1 MRPLA
6 AIAIAPIAVIP
17 ILVIVFGPWAFSN
30 GGMRSLVG
38 IVGPALILAYALVVL
53 FGVPMHL
60 ALVRARCTR
69 IRDYAIAGALLGSV
83 PIIGYVIVA
92 VAFEAKFVPP
102 AMSAALLRNLEWG
115 AIGVLVFGLCGT
127 AIAIA
132 FRATALASPSQSR

>member
-1 MRPLA
+1 MPTLA
-6 AIAIAPIAVIP
+6 AIAIAPLAIIP
-17 ILVIVFGPWAFSN
+17 ILVLPFGPWAISN
-30 GGMRSLVG
+30 GGMRSLLG
-38 IVGPALILAYALVVL
+38 IVGPALVLAYALVVL

-69 IRDYAIAGALLGSV
+69 LRDYAIAGGLLGSV

-92 VAFEAKFVPP
+92 VAFEAKFVLS

-127 AIAIA
+127 TIAIA
-132 FRATALASPSQSR
+132 FRSIAGTTR